1 MSVLEIKNDLLR
13 LVVET
18 NDAEFLRT
26 VRNYF
31 KVLKKEPIS
40 DNELLAQETKMIE
53 LGLKQIEENQV
64 TSDDIIREKINARLE
79 AKGKSKYN
87 PDKNRDKI

>member
-18 NDAEFLRT
+18 DDADLLDL

-31 KVLKKEPIS
+31 KQLKKEPIS
-40 DNELLAQETKMIE
+40 QQEIDAQESRMIDI
-53 LGLKQIEENQV
+53 GLQQINDGNIMSHEEARRKIKSQLLKKQ
-64 TSDDIIREKINARLE
+64 
-79 AKGKSKYN
+79 
-87 PDKNRDKI
+87 